1 MAKLD
6 IHNLPDEIIQLA
18 ITFLQVRELV
28 TCSLVCKKFKEMS
41 AQDYIWK
48 NCCKVRWENKLY
60 YNLTPESEHIHVDS
74 MEGNIFFTRDRFTSY
89 HNKGA

>member
-1 MAKLD
+1 MDKLD
-6 IHNLPDEIIQLA
+6 IHKLPDEIIQLA
-18 ITFLQVRELV
+18 ITFLQVKDLV

-60 YNLTPESEHIHVDS
+60 YNLTPARERKFANMWISWKEIYFS
-74 MEGNIFFTRDRFTSY
+74 QERD
-89 HNKGA
+89 